1 MCILYMFSSVLYCFV
16 LFFKRDLTTCIRP
29 PILFQTNKENDG
41 PVFERRPVVK
51 RDKQPAA
58 PFQAKASSNKGL
70 SSTSNARYATATQKR
85 VKTFIKDGRGAA
97 ATEKQPP
104 RNQAILRE
112 QVGKDN
118 KIIDEIPVPPST
130 APSKLGVYKGKV
142 VQSKIGSIWKTS
154 TTGCLAETKT
164 TTTTTTTKPSTIKAK
179 VRNVKNDVQSTS
191 AAPRQA
197 SQRPAQVA
205 RSAVTGSLPAIPSAK
220 LVHSKITT
228 TAPRNHKKATLNENS
243 KPSIVRTEKVNKPAS
258 SNLSQYRLTIETAE
272 ERRCVFLEFGYY
284 APLSHN

>member
-1 MCILYMFSSVLYCFV
+1 MFSSVLYCFV
-16 LFFKRDLTTCIRP
+16 KRDLTTCIRP

-70 SSTSNARYATATQKR
+70 SSTSDARYATATQKR
-85 VKTFIKDGRGAA
+85 VKTFIKDGRGTA
-97 ATEKQPP
+97 ATEKQPS
-104 RNQAILRE
+104 RSQAILRE

-118 KIIDEIPVPPST
+118 KIIDEFPVPPST

-154 TTGCLAETKT
+154 TKACSAETK
-164 TTTTTTTKPSTIKAK
+164 TTTTTKPSTIKAK

-191 AAPRQA
+191 AARRQV
-197 SQRPAQVA
+197 SQRPAQVV
-205 RSAVTGSLPAIPSAK
+205 RSAVTGSLPAIPPAK

-243 KPSIVRTEKVNKPAS
+243 KPSIVRTEKVNKPAP

-272 ERRCVFLEFGYY
+272 ERRCVL
-284 APLSHN
+284 L